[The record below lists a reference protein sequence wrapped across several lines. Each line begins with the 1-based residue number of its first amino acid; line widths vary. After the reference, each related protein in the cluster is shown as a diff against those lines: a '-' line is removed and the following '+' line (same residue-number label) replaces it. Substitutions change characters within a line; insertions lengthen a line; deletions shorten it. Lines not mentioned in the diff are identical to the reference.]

1 MPAVNNG
8 RICVPA
14 SATRLSELRVQI
26 VRASEVADAVELR
39 LDSLAPEEFE
49 SLDDPARLAALL
61 GACPRQSIITLRAHE
76 EGGSTRHTADARAAF
91 WRRLFAHTELAA
103 SFLYA
108 DIELALLE
116 TDLRDDAGI
125 DRNKIICS
133 FHDWTGAAS
142 LDISRVYERARATGA
157 RVIKIATTAADAI
170 DCLPHFRLLRRA
182 VDDDQLLVPI
192 AMGDCGAMTRILALA
207 HDSPLAYAALDSRSA
222 NAPGQFVADELRHL
236 YRAPRITR
244 HTMLTGLIGSPVAH
258 SLSPLLH
265 NSAFA
270 HAGADA
276 VYLPLDIRDPG
287 GFLRRAVR
295 PATREID
302 FAWRGFS
309 VTAPHKERVIEH
321 LDSIDAAARDIGAV
335 NTIVVERDGTLRGYN
350 TDAAAVLAEVADAMS
365 LRAARI
371 AVIGAGGA
379 ARATLFS
386 ARAHGART
394 IVFARDPSR
403 AASVAARFGAD
414 CQPLDGASFSG
425 FDLVINTTPLGTRRA
440 DDSHADETPAFAPDL
455 RGAGAAYDLVYNPAR
470 TRFLLEA
477 EAAGCRTFGGLEML
491 IRQAASQ
498 SQLWTGE
505 RAPTDIMRRAARER
519 LS

>member
-1 MPAVNNG
+1 MSAVNDG

-14 SATRLSELRVQI
+14 SATRLDELRAHI
-26 VRASEVADAVELR
+26 SRASEVADVIELR
-39 LDSLAPEEFE
+39 LDSLAREEF
-49 SLDDPARLAALL
+49 DAVDNPARLAALL
-61 GACPRQSIITLRAHE
+61 RACPHRAIVTLRAHE
-76 EGGSTRHTADARAAF
+76 EGGSTEHTAAARAAF

-116 TDLRDDAGI
+116 TDLLDDARI
-125 DRNKIICS
+125 NRNKIICS
-133 FHDWTGAAS
+133 FHDWTGDAS

-157 RVIKIATTAADAI
+157 RVIKIATTAADAV

-182 VDDDQLLVPI
+182 IDDDQLLVPI
-192 AMGDCGAMTRILALA
+192 AMGDHGAMTRILALA
-207 HDSPLAYAALDSRSA
+207 RGAPLAYAALDARSA
-222 NAPGQFVADELRHL
+222 NAPGQFAAAELRDL
-236 YRAPRITR
+236 YRAPLINRR
-244 HTMLTGLIGSPVAH
+244 TMLTGLIGSPVAH

-287 GFLRRAVR
+287 EFLRRAVR
-295 PATREID
+295 PTTREVD

-335 NTIVVERDGTLRGYN
+335 NTIVVEPDGTLRGYN
-350 TDAAAVLAEVADAMS
+350 TDAAAVLAEVADAIS
-365 LRAARI
+365 LRAAKV

-379 ARATLFS
+379 ARATLWS
-386 ARAHGART
+386 LREREART
-394 IVFARDPSR
+394 TVFARDGSR

-414 CQPLDGASFSG
+414 HRLLNGASFSG

-440 DDSHADETPAFAPDL
+440 DGSHTDETPAFARDL
-455 RGAGAAYDLVYNPAR
+455 RAAGAAYDLVYNPPR

-491 IRQAASQ
+491 IRQAALQ

-505 RAPTDIMRRAARER
+505 RAPTDIMRRAAHGR